1 MPDPQGLEATGI
13 ALGTLAITL
22 LARTKAFRDQMAKA
36 LNALKKFN
44 AEASKQKAA
53 FAGMAKAVS
62 ASVRETTSAVTAGT
76 KQTQSAMSA
85 VSKQYKTSSDQAQA
99 SGRKTRT
106 SVQQTASTMD
116 KAGKQ
121 MISRGKQQL
130 GAIIS
135 FQEGVAKF
143 IKLNVRWFVVWRSFW
158 FLWSK
163 LQDALENINV
173 LMHETSLAL
182 RTGADALSNE
192 VELLVKRNAL
202 TREAIR
208 FTAQHTKSLRD
219 YIKSFYYLTTAG
231 LAWNV
236 AQETI
241 DTTMETAIALDE
253 DAIQT
258 TRTLTSLYNVFGKTL
273 TTARTPVA
281 KMQKISAIL
290 TATFRQQDIEMADYN
305 KAMTYVGALSKT
317 AGVSLEVLV
326 ASLGVLGTHF
336 VKSSKGGTALA
347 RTFARLLRYPERLA
361 KVTGFAFDPS
371 RPLQFE
377 QAVRLIGQELRKSSS
392 DTDEFAVSTQ
402 KAAEMIDLLGLR
414 GIRVITLAENFE
426 KLAEQIRI
434 NREATYD
441 LVESMVALVES
452 DPSAQ
457 LKILGN
463 AVSMNITAM
472 VRGAIQTQT
481 FSGQLASLNKVL
493 LRAIDLSEDLGRA
506 VGMLLGS
513 IEKIPVALIAWR
525 LSSGKAI
532 APTSALGKWV
542 DRLGLS
548 LLLVGRAFT
557 RTKVNQR
564 VIGLG
569 AAMKGI
575 VGNFTKFVP
584 AIGRVLGRLGK
595 FAGWFGIAI
604 GAMGAFGVA
613 WDAITGKFTKKSM
626 QFAFEEVAIQK
637 GLLSKIASFLSLRN
651 LSYRIAN
658 YKLMKMWEKRRDAY
672 AKELDK
678 EELTETEH
686 AQRMQEYMIRTW
698 SIWLGVEE
706 TQLRKRMGLI
716 TEADEELMGERVRIE
731 GETLQELRK
740 LQQSGLE
747 NQLYALDQRIM
758 VMKAKEADAS
768 LIETY
773 FTTKR
778 EAIFSKALKGL
789 SEKYRKAWDAM
800 RQTQKTSLDRQ
811 LEDSRAAGSELEKI
825 YALNLL
831 IRARMQYEAGTA
843 EADIISDAM
852 KALENETLEGM
863 NAIEM
868 ARIQARHYGLDDLYE
883 LLQESADKEK
893 LLQVNKGIALLQI
906 EKKALKE
913 LTGLLKEQTNFRH
926 GKLIAG
932 GKKDLVALK
941 QNYEKRK
948 TAAAEEVAEITE
960 SREASQSAQTAATKA
975 HQKALTKLT
984 VQNEIERSEIEAHWA
999 KKRADLRAKNTVENY
1014 RQTVTAW
1021 QNIAKRI
1028 GDIHRKHLD
1037 NIEKQRAVST
1047 EKEITDADE
1056 RKKVLEKL
1064 DEDEVVSTIWRDVAL
1079 YKARFKE
1086 AEAYF
1091 KYLLRVKQH
1100 VVKALTED
1108 DQEMADSSSRAW
1120 ISIMAGMTGASEDY
1134 LKRIGTFSDMVK
1146 RIFSRLYQ
1154 DLENVISS
1162 SLQKMIGL
1170 EDEYS
1175 RESLELI
1182 AERNEERKQRLRDD
1196 LEEGKINRERYYLE
1210 LDEMDRKFTE
1220 EVENRRRG
1228 FTKNMGELWK
1238 SLQRTA
1244 LAEFSKL
1251 IVGII
1256 AESMKKLAVE
1266 KGITKAVVSE
1276 QTAQG
1281 VSKLWNW
1288 FTGLGPIGM
1297 VIGAG
1302 VVAGFIAK
1310 MTGLVKFAKGGVV
1323 KKRTAALIGEEGPEA
1338 VIPLERRKGKLGV
1351 SERGREILQPLLGLF
1366 AKGGIIKKKTAAL
1379 IGEEGPEAVI
1389 PLTRKAGRLGI
1400 SERGREILQ
1409 PLLGLEETIPS
1420 LLRSAAQTEGLI
1432 RLSPE
1437 ATAAL
1442 GARSRP
1448 ASMKTEQKVDISVTF
1463 EGDTIDFTG
1472 SVPMINDI
1480 TTIDK
1485 VYEDI
1490 WLPAKR
1496 RRIERL
1502 KETIAEVIE

>member
-1 MPDPQGLEATGI
+1 MPEPQGPGAQGI

-22 LARTKAFRDQMAKA
+22 LARTKAFRDQMSKA
-36 LNALKKFN
+36 VNTLKKFN
-44 AEASKQKAA
+44 AEALKQKAA

-62 ASVRETTSAVTAGT
+62 ASVRETTSAVTTGA

-85 VSKQYKTSSDQAQA
+85 VSKQYQTSSQQAQVSGKRTRA
-99 SGRKTRT
+99 SI
-106 SVQQTASTMD
+106 QQTASTVD
-116 KAGKQ
+116 RASKK
-121 MISRGKQQL
+121 IVSRGKEQL

-182 RTGADALSNE
+182 RTGADALGNE

-208 FTAQHTKSLRD
+208 FTAQHTKTLRD

-253 DAIQT
+253 DAIAT
-258 TRTLTSLYNVFGKTL
+258 TRTMTSLYNVFGKTL
-273 TTARTPVA
+273 TAARTPVE

-305 KAMTYVGALSKT
+305 KAMTYAGALSKT

-371 RPLQFE
+371 QPLQFE

-426 KLAEQIRI
+426 KLADQIQT

-441 LVESMVALVES
+441 MVESMVALVES

-472 VRGAIQTQT
+472 VRGAVQTQT
-481 FSGQLASLNKVL
+481 FSGQLASLNRVL
-493 LRAIDLSEDLGRA
+493 LKAIGLSEDLGRA
-506 VGMLLGS
+506 VGILLGS
-513 IEKIPVALIAWR
+513 LERIPAALIAWR
-525 LSSGKAI
+525 LASTKAA

-542 DRLGLS
+542 QSLGFG
-548 LLLVGRAFT
+548 LLVLWRSLFK
-557 RTKVNQR
+557 TKAGVM
-564 VIGLG
+564 GFG
-569 AAMKGI
+569 AALTGLLKK
-575 VGNFTKFVP
+575 FTALIP
-584 AIGRVLGRLGK
+584 AVRGALATLGR
-595 FAGWFGIAI
+595 FAAWFGIII
-604 GAMGAFGVA
+604 GAMDAFGVA
-613 WDAITGKFTKKSM
+613 WDAVTGKFTKKSM

-637 GLLSKIASFLSLRN
+637 GLLSKIASFLNLRN

-658 YKLMKMWEKRRDAY
+658 YKLMKMWKERRDAY

-678 EELTETEH
+678 EELTEEEH
-686 AQRMQEYMIRTW
+686 AQRMQDYMIRTW
-698 SIWLGVEE
+698 SVWLGVEE
-706 TQLRKRMGLI
+706 TQLKKRMGLI

-731 GETLQELRK
+731 SETQRDIQK
-740 LQQSGLE
+740 LQLSSLE
-747 NQLYALDQRIM
+747 NQLDILDQRIM

-773 FTTKR
+773 FTLKR

-789 SEKYRKAWDAM
+789 GEKYRKAWDAM
-800 RQTQKTSLDRQ
+800 RQIQKTSLDRQ
-811 LEDSRAAGSELEKI
+811 LEDSRKAGSELEKI
-825 YALNLL
+825 YAVNLL
-831 IRARMQYEAGTA
+831 TRARMQYEAGTA
-843 EADIISDAM
+843 EADVLSDAM
-852 KALENETLEGM
+852 KALEDETLEGM

-868 ARIQARHYGLDDLYE
+868 VRIQARHYGLNDLYE

-893 LLQVNKGIALLQI
+893 LLLLNKGIALVQI
-906 EKKALKE
+906 EKRALKE
-913 LTGLLKEQTNFRH
+913 LTGLLKEQTDFRH

-932 GKKDLVALK
+932 GKKDLVVLK
-941 QNYEKRK
+941 QNYEKRQEVMED
-948 TAAAEEVAEITE
+948 AAKKITE
-960 SREASQSAQTAATKA
+960 SVEASKRVRMKATRE
-975 HQKALTKLT
+975 QGYALTALAI
-984 VQNEIERSEIEAHWA
+984 QNEEERSEIVNYWE
-999 KKRADLRAKNTVENY
+999 KKRADLRAKNSYENY
-1014 RQTVTAW
+1014 RRTELAW
-1021 QNIAKRI
+1021 QGIAKRI

-1037 NIEKQRAVST
+1037 NIEKQRAAST
-1047 EKEITDADE
+1047 EKEISDANE
-1056 RKKVLEKL
+1056 RKNVLDQL
-1064 DEDEVVSTIWRDVAL
+1064 DQDEAESTQWRDAAT
-1079 YKARFKE
+1079 YKARRKH

-1091 KYLLRVKQH
+1091 KYLLRVKQYA
-1100 VVKALTED
+1100 VKALTEED
-1108 DQEMADSSSRAW
+1108 RKMADSSSRAW
-1120 ISIMAGMTGASEDY
+1120 LSIMAGMTGASEDY

-1146 RIFSRLYQ
+1146 RIFTRLYQ
-1154 DLENVISS
+1154 DLENVISFS
-1162 SLQKMIGL
+1162 FQKWIGL
-1170 EDEYS
+1170 EEEQS
-1175 RESLELI
+1175 RESLALI
-1182 AERNEERKQRLRDD
+1182 TERNEERKRRLRED

-1238 SLQRTA
+1238 SLQKTA

-1256 AESMKKLAVE
+1256 AESLKALAVE
-1266 KGITKAVVSE
+1266 KGITKAVVVE
-1276 QTAQG
+1276 ETTKG
-1281 VSKLWNW
+1281 VSRLWSW
-1288 FTGLGPIGM
+1288 FTKLGPIGM

-1302 VVAGFIAK
+1302 IVAGFIAK
-1310 MTGLVKFAKGGVV
+1310 MTGLIKFAKGGIVE
-1323 KKRTAALIGEEGPEA
+1323 KETAALIGEKGPEA
-1338 VIPLERRKGKLGV
+1338 VIPLSREKGRLGV
-1351 SERGREILQPLLGLF
+1351 SERGREILQPLLGL
-1366 AKGGIIKKKTAAL
+1366 
-1379 IGEEGPEAVI
+1379 GEA
-1389 PLTRKAGRLGI
+1389 
-1400 SERGREILQ
+1400 
-1409 PLLGLEETIPS
+1409 IPS

-1442 GARSRP
+1442 GARQTS
-1448 ASMKTEQKVDISVTF
+1448 SMRTEQKVDLSVTF

-1485 VYEDI
+1485 VYEDV
-1490 WLPAKR
+1490 WLPAKQ

-1502 KETIAEVIE
+1502 RETIAEVIE